1 MQLQK
6 SPLLCVMGISW
17 QKQYSHID
25 FLIVEQNS
33 FAPMA
38 STYSFQGS
46 TTAEKESGLLIL

>member
-6 SPLLCVMGISW
+6 SPLLCVMGIYW
-17 QKQYSHID
+17 QKQYSHVD

-46 TTAEKESGLLIL
+46 TTAEKESSLLIL